1 MQMLRRPE
9 TPRTMPLLDAAKVN
23 RDGSPVADPKEMYQ
37 IFFLPTPE
45 VRPDGTE

>member
-1 MQMLRRPE
+1 VLCRPE
-9 TPRTMPLLDAAKVN
+9 NPRNMPLLDAAKVSP
-23 RDGSPVADPKEMYQ
+23 DGSTVTHPKEMYQ